1 MIKYLNHLD
10 HELFEWI
17 QLYMRSSMLDPFFL
31 AFRDKNFWIPLYVF
45 LISWVSFNFGK
56 NTWKVFV
63 LCIMTVIITDQMNSS
78 VFKKYFQ
85 RDRPCNELYFK
96 DQFVSAL
103 PCSGGYSFPSSHAT
117 NHMGVAVMI
126 FLICGRLLGRLKWL
140 FIFWAL
146 LIGFSQIYVGVHF
159 PIDVLVGWL
168 EGAFW
173 ALSLFLL
180 SQYLNLFKINPNQSL

>member
-17 QLYMRSSMLDPFFL
+17 QLYIRSATLDPFFL
-31 AFRDKNFWIPLYVF
+31 AFRDKNFWIPLYIF
-45 LISWVSFNFGK
+45 LISWVSFIFGK
-56 NTWKVFV
+56 QSWKVFI
-63 LCIMTVIITDQMNSS
+63 LCVITVIITDQMNSS

-126 FLICGRLLGRLKWL
+126 VLICSGLLGRWKWL
-140 FIFWAL
+140 LIFWAL
-146 LIGFSQIYVGVHF
+146 LIGFSQVYVGVHF
-159 PIDVLVGWL
+159 PIDVVVGWI
-168 EGAFW
+168 EGSFW
-173 ALSLFLL
+173 AISLFWL
-180 SQYLNLFKINPNQSL
+180 SRYFSFFKIKPNQHH